1 MRKGTTNNPNGRPK
15 GSKNKATKNLREIIK
30 TFLEKNADDLQ
41 TEFAKLDAKDK
52 LLFFEKLLKFA
63 IPTQQQNQV
72 NFEKLSDEDLDIIID
87 NLK

>member
-1 MRKGTTNNPNGRPK
+1 MKGKTNNPNGRPK
-15 GSKNKATKNLREIIK
+15 GSKNKVTKNLQGIIK
-30 TFLEKNADDLQ
+30 SFLEKNADDLQ
-41 TEFAKLDAKDK
+41 TEFEKLEPRDK